1 MKNRDE
7 RMKELETE
15 EFYLILFKGTQTP
28 ENPQYERIV
37 VFNDVYFLDDEN
49 GSKSYNDTYFIK
61 KIEELVVKN
70 LSVLEDLSESDCEEV
85 EYPKSSSANE
95 IHIRLDGITYNI
107 DRNLLNDEKE
117 VKFYDEFMERVE
129 EILK

>member
-7 RMKELETE
+7 RMRELENE
-15 EFYLILFKGTQTP
+15 EFYLISFKGTQMP
-28 ENPQYERIV
+28 DNPQYERIV
-37 VFNDVYFLDDEN
+37 IFNDVYYLDDEN

-61 KIEELVVKN
+61 KIQELVLKN
-70 LSVLEDLSESDCEEV
+70 LDVLEDLDKSDCDKL

-95 IHIRLDGITYNI
+95 IHIRLDGKTYNI
-107 DRNLLNDEKE
+107 DRNLLNDKE
-117 VKFYDEFMERVE
+117 AKFYDDFVARIE